1 MVHTHSVSQSISHCL
16 YTIGIFF
23 THTCTTAVDSDEAG
37 STKEAKACTKKAVVL
52 FLEGFGY

>member
-1 MVHTHSVSQSISHCL
+1 MYMILLHLTLFTDYWQL
-16 YTIGIFF
+16 F
-23 THTCTTAVDSDEAG
+23 THTCATAVVSDEAG